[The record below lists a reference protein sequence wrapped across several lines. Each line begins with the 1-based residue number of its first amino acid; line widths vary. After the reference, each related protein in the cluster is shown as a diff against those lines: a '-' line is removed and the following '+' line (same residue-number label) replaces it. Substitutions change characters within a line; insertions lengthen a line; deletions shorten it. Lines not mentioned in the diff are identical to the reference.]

1 MDGDRA
7 AGRHAGWFERGAV
20 ASVHGTDPSR
30 ASRSEAAPKL
40 RRDGRG
46 SRGRRVPL
54 LSCCAVDPAEPDD
67 FTDSTERLLAD
78 AVLALEQRGEAGL
91 QEYLGA
97 HPTEAEGIRAGLERL
112 RRMGVLAPPPAS
124 PVEPQRFGE
133 FRVLRKLGAG
143 GMGVVYVAE
152 QTSLQRKVAL
162 KVVRPE
168 LLLSPTARERFQR
181 EVEAIARLQHPG
193 IVPILA
199 VGDEHGQPW
208 FAMEYIEG
216 RTLEQLLTVVD
227 GQDPARTSGNALRSA
242 FGDELRPGS
251 GATGAFVASY
261 WETCV
266 RLVLQVAQTMVHVH
280 ERGIVHRDLKPSN
293 VVVTP
298 HGQAMVLDFGLA
310 HVQDLQRVTRT
321 EAPVGSPAYM
331 APEQVRGEAVDERV
345 DVYGLGVTLYQLLTA
360 KLPFEASNGE
370 QLRALIL
377 AGGARPLRAWNRAV
391 PRDLEVLVAVA
402 LDRDRARR
410 YGSMAA
416 FAADL
421 ERVVQRQPIHARPLG
436 AGLRLVRWAQRHP
449 TWTAVAAASLLSL
462 LVFPTVLWRVQA
474 AHADDLERL
483 AGQLRDERTVAESSY
498 QEALT
503 TIHQMLVRT
512 GSDDLVATPGSEAL
526 RIAMLERAVAL
537 YKRLDRVRPDGR
549 HLRHDLARALQHLGA
564 TLTQIG
570 RVDEAVARLQEGL
583 TALGDGLEHDDEVLR
598 GALCKLLGHALH
610 SLGETKRAAGALQQG
625 LCATEGASARRSG
638 DRELRRQVAECQN
651 SLALALRDLGDQAGW
666 RRALAA
672 SLAAK
677 EAVLAEAPREPSS
690 VLAFA
695 IGCVNSGQLAVREGR
710 LDAAVALLTRGIDAM
725 VSVRPPRL
733 LATRWREKLAALF
746 DQRAAAQQSKERF
759 DDALA
764 DHGTALALR
773 QELAIEFPDTA
784 DHHNR
789 VASSLHNI
797 ARTLHDADRAA
808 EGLPWQ
814 LEAIDV
820 QRRAMRLAS
829 SNREYVQHLE
839 FMLVGRCSL
848 LLALR
853 RFDELAPAA
862 AELQNGVVS
871 NEGRLNSA
879 RVHAFLSLYLED
891 TDAVAS
897 AAALQVARPDSGLRP
912 LVSA

>member
-1 MDGDRA
+1 M
-7 AGRHAGWFERGAV
+7 
-20 ASVHGTDPSR
+20 
-30 ASRSEAAPKL
+30 
-40 RRDGRG
+40 
-46 SRGRRVPL
+46 
-54 LSCCAVDPAEPDD
+54 DPAAPDD

-91 QEYLGA
+91 QEFLGE
-97 HPTEAEGIRAGLERL
+97 HPSEAEGIRAGLERL

-208 FAMEYIEG
+208 FAMEYVEG
-216 RTLEQLLTVVD
+216 RTLEQLLAVVD

-242 FGDELRPGS
+242 FGADLRPGS
-251 GATGAFVASY
+251 GASGAFVASY

-370 QLRALIL
+370 QLRTLIL
-377 AGGARPLRAWNRAV
+377 AGGARPLRACNRAV
-391 PRDLEVLVAVA
+391 PRDLEVVVAVA
-402 LDRDRARR
+402 LDRDRQRR

-436 AGLRLVRWAQRHP
+436 VPLRLVRWGQRHP
-449 TWTAVAAASLLSL
+449 TWTALAAASLLAL
-462 LVFPTVLWRVQA
+462 LVFPAVLWRVQVGYA
-474 AHADDLERL
+474 SDLEQL
-483 AGQLRDERTVAESSY
+483 AAQLRDQRTAAESSY

-512 GSDDLVATPGSEAL
+512 GSEDLAATPGSEAL
-526 RIAMLERAVAL
+526 RIAMLERAVSL
-537 YKRLDRVRPDGR
+537 YERLDRVRPDGAN
-549 HLRHDLARALQHLGA
+549 LRHDRASALNHLGA
-564 TLTQIG
+564 ALLQIG
-570 RVDEAVARLQEGL
+570 ELDEAVARLREGL
-583 TALGDGLEHDDEVLR
+583 AALGDSVARDDVVVR
-598 GALCKLLGHALH
+598 GYLCKLLGQAQQTMGDLR
-610 SLGETKRAAGALQQG
+610 SASSSLQQG
-625 LCATEGASARRSG
+625 LCAMEEAAANRPG
-638 DRELRRQVAECQN
+638 DRELRRQLAECHN
-651 SLALALRDLGDQAGW
+651 SLSLVRRDLGDGAGW
-666 RRALAA
+666 RAGLSAA
-672 SLAAK
+672 MAAK
-677 EAVLAEAPREPSS
+677 EALLAEAPNEAAT
-690 VLAFA
+690 VIAFA
-695 IGCVNSGQLAVREGR
+695 IGCVNTAQLAVHERR
-710 LDAAVALLTRGIDAM
+710 PVDAVALLDRGIEQM
-725 VSVRPPRL
+725 VALRPPRAL
-733 LATRWREKLAALF
+733 SVRHRDKLASLF
-746 DQRAAAQQSKERF
+746 GQRATARQAQERF
-759 DDALA
+759 DEALA
-764 DHGTALALR
+764 DHGVAFALR
-773 QELAIEFPDTA
+773 QELAIEFPSTTEHLLRLA
-784 DHHNR
+784 
-789 VASSLHNI
+789 ASLHNI
-797 ARTLHDADRAA
+797 ARTLQDAGRAA
-808 EGLPWQ
+808 EALAWEE
-814 LEAIDV
+814 EAV
-820 QRRAMRLAS
+820 VAQRRVLRAS
-829 SNREYVQHLE
+829 PGNREAEQFLE
-839 FMLVGRCSL
+839 YMLVGRCSL

-853 RFDELAPAA
+853 RFGELAPAA
-862 AELQNGVVS
+862 AELQAGVVS

-879 RVHAFLSLYLED
+879 RVHVFLSLYLED
-891 TDAVAS
+891 ADAAGSTAARQTAAAHVADAVGRGFRDLAHFEKGPFAKQYERLRGVPAYDAAMAQLRAARS
-897 AAALQVARPDSGLRP
+897 AR
-912 LVSA
+912 

>member
-1 MDGDRA
+1 MD
-7 AGRHAGWFERGAV
+7 
-20 ASVHGTDPSR
+20 PQ
-30 ASRSEAAPKL
+30 
-40 RRDGRG
+40 
-46 SRGRRVPL
+46 
-54 LSCCAVDPAEPDD
+54 EPDD
-67 FTDSTERLLAD
+67 FTNSGERLLAD

-91 QEYLGA
+91 QEFLGA
-97 HPTEAEGIRAGLERL
+97 HPSDAEGIRAGLERL
-112 RRMGVLAPPPAS
+112 RRMGVLAPPPAA

-216 RTLEQLLTVVD
+216 RTLEQLLAVVD

-242 FGDELRPGS
+242 FGAELRPGS

-370 QLRALIL
+370 QLRAMIL

-402 LDRDRARR
+402 LDRDRQRR

-436 AGLRLVRWAQRHP
+436 VSLRLVRWAQRHP
-449 TWTAVAAASLLSL
+449 TWTAVAAASLLATM
-462 LVFPTVLWRVQA
+462 VFPAVLWRVQV
-474 AHADDLERL
+474 AHATDLERL

-512 GSDDLVATPGSEAL
+512 GSEDLLATPGSEAL
-526 RIAMLERAVAL
+526 RIAMLERAVSL
-537 YKRLDRVRPDGR
+537 YKRLDRVRPDGAN
-549 HLRHDLARALQHLGA
+549 LRHDRASALNRLGA
-564 TLTQIG
+564 LLMQIG
-570 RVDEAVARLQEGL
+570 DLDEAVARLREGL
-583 TALGDGLEHDDEVLR
+583 AVLGDSMAHDDVAVR
-598 GALCKLLGHALH
+598 GYLWKLLGQAQQTMGDLR
-610 SLGETKRAAGALQQG
+610 SASWSLQQG
-625 LCATEGASARRSG
+625 LCAMEDATANRPVE
-638 DRELRRQVAECQN
+638 RELRRQLAECHN
-651 SLALALRDLGDQAGW
+651 SLALVRRDLGDGAGW
-666 RRALAA
+666 RAGLAA
-672 SLAAK
+672 AMQAK
-677 EAVLAEAPREPSS
+677 ERLLAEAPNEPAT
-690 VLAFA
+690 VVAFA
-695 IGCVNSGQLAVREGR
+695 IGCVNTAQLAVHERR
-710 LDAAVALLTRGIDAM
+710 PADAVALLDRGIESM
-725 VSVRPPRL
+725 VAVRPPRVL
-733 LATRWREKLAALF
+733 SVVHRDKLATLYG
-746 DQRAAAQQSKERF
+746 QRATARQAQERF
-759 DDALA
+759 DEALT
-764 DHGTALALR
+764 DHGVAFALR
-773 QELAIEFPDTA
+773 QELALEFPSTT
-784 DHHNR
+784 DHLLR
-789 VASSLHNI
+789 LAASMHNI
-797 ARTLHDADRAA
+797 SRTLQDAGRAA
-808 EGLPWQ
+808 EALVWEE
-814 LEAIDV
+814 EALAA
-820 QRRAMRLAS
+820 QRRVMRAS
-829 SNREYVQHLE
+829 PGNREADQFLE
-839 FMLVGRCSL
+839 YMLVGRCSL

-853 RFDELAPAA
+853 RFGELAPAA
-862 AELQNGVVS
+862 AELQRGVVS

-891 TDAVAS
+891 TDAAAS
-897 AAALQVARPDSGLRP
+897 AAALQVAAAQVADAVAKGFRDLAHFEKGPFAKSYARLVGLPAYDDALAKLR
-912 LVSA
+912 AARGAK